1 MTVNLSDAA
10 LTSFWT
16 YWYNTARSV
25 GRDWYLII
33 DLHGGPNSAIS
44 KVPDTATSY
53 AHRNALLKYEFY
65 DRVDSG
71 TYPAGGQSFL
81 NGWVASITSA
91 ST

>member
-1 MTVNLSDAA
+1 MTVNLDDAA
-10 LTSFWT
+10 LTAFWT

-25 GRDWYLII
+25 SRDWYLII

-44 KVPDTATSY
+44 KVPDTVTSY
-53 AHRNALLKYEFY
+53 AHRSALLKYEFY

-71 TYPAGGQSFL
+71 TYPTGGQSFL
-81 NGWVASITSA
+81 NGWVGSILNA